1 MKNSPTHPRLL
12 AALILL
18 LTITMAPLGAL
29 GAETPVMAKA
39 GGSPLA
45 ADLPIEI
52 AVLTPAP
59 HVPPPIGRRHAA
71 KVVVNLE
78 VKEVTKRLADGV
90 EYTFWTYGG
99 EVPGLFIRVR
109 EGDVIEFHLNNH
121 PSSKVP
127 HNIDLHAVTGPGG
140 GAASS
145 FTAPGHSS
153 QFTFT
158 ALNSGL
164 YVYHCATAPVP
175 MHISNGM
182 YGLILVEPKN
192 GMPPADREY
201 YVMQGDM
208 YTQGPTGEAG
218 LQIFDNVK
226 ATDERPTYVVFN
238 GSVGAL
244 VGDKALQA
252 KVGETVRLYFG
263 VGGPNLTSS
272 FHVIGEIFDRL
283 WPEGG
288 MKFVQEN
295 VQTTLV
301 PSGGATIAEFKVDV
315 PGTFILVDHSLSR
328 AFNKGALGMLKVTGP
343 DNRVLYSGK
352 EIDEVYIGQQ
362 SAAGSAASTR
372 EAQLVVQKAEAIA
385 RNPEIANITKEIQLE
400 RGKKVFLTACFACHM
415 AEGQGL
421 PGVFP
426 PLAGSDYLKADK
438 LRAVRT
444 VLKGLT
450 GPITV
455 NGKPYNNMMPP
466 QEFNDDQVADV
477 LTYVMN
483 SWGNDY
489 GSVSAEEVKRVRRDG
504 Q

>member
-1 MKNSPTHPRLL
+1 
-12 AALILL
+12 
-18 LTITMAPLGAL
+18 MAPLGAL

-39 GGSPLA
+39 GGAPLA

-288 MKFVQEN
+288 MKYVQEN

-343 DNRVLYSGK
+343 ENRVLYSGK

-466 QEFNDDQVADV
+466 QEFTDDQVADA